1 MVFTLRSLTAGLA
14 YRRLM
19 QRVDKLIE
27 AQEEQNRLFARLVDR
42 FAPPVDLPVAAPP
55 VARDQARLTAADRG
69 DISHLDPDEMQAAQ
83 AFIDQWGSQNGYPP
97 SDEEVFNYLA
107 ENHTRQLAAEL
118 NESRR
123 DPWSR

>member
-14 YRRLM
+14 YRRLV
-19 QRVDKLIE
+19 RVLE
-27 AQEEQNRLFARLVDR
+27 RHCVAQEETNVLLSRLVER
-42 FAPPVDLPVAAPP
+42 FAPDVAPVATQAPVP
-55 VARDQARLTAADRG
+55 RDQARLTAADRG
-69 DISHLDPDEMQAAQ
+69 DISHLDPDEMMVAQQFAAN
-83 AFIDQWGSQNGYPP
+83 WEHQNGYPP
-97 SDEEVFNYLA
+97 SEEEVFAYLA

>member
-1 MVFTLRSLTAGLA
+1 MAFSLRRFAAGLA

-42 FAPPVDLPVAAPP
+42 FAPSIDLPVAAPP
-55 VARDQARLTAADRG
+55 VARDQARLTPADRG
-69 DISHLDPDEMQAAQ
+69 DISHLDPDEMMVAQQFAAN
-83 AFIDQWGSQNGYPP
+83 WEHQNGYPP
-97 SDEEVFNYLA
+97 SEEEVFNYLA
-107 ENHTRQLAAEL
+107 ENHTRQLAAAL